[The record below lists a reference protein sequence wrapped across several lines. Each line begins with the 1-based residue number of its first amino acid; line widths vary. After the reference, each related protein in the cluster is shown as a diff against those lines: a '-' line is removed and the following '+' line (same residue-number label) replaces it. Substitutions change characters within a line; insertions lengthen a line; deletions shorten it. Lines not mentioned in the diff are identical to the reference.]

1 MIRRRQLL
9 TGLSLTG
16 LSLTGLSL
24 AAPALRPPAAQGTT
38 RVTLLHLNDFHSRH
52 EGAQPSG
59 AACHVGAPCGGGSAR
74 LVAAFHAARAAA
86 VAEGRAVLALD
97 AGDQFLGSLFYTRH
111 RGLAEAA
118 VQRQWGVQ
126 AMAPGNHDFHGGPET
141 LAGFLR
147 ALGAPLLAANMDATR
162 EPALAGLVAP
172 HAVFTLGGARIGV
185 VGLTLETIP
194 QISSPGP
201 NLRFT
206 AAEDAAARSIAEIRA
221 GGPATIIVLSH
232 LGVAADRALAM
243 AVPGIDVI
251 VGGHSHTLV
260 SPPLLLDG
268 ADRPVRIVQ
277 AGALGRWQGRLDLD
291 LAGDG
296 RVAAHGGGA
305 REITETMPEDPA
317 TAALVA
323 EFARPLAALHGQ
335 FLAQSTGEM
344 GNITCRLGECGIG
357 NLLADAL
364 LRAVPQA
371 DLALTNAGGIRT
383 GLPAGRITLGD
394 VLTTLPFSNT
404 VATVRLRG
412 RDLLAAL
419 ENGVSAPGRGRFPQ
433 VAGLAFT
440 WNPLA
445 PPGQRIGEARIT
457 TARRPGPIDP
467 EADYLL
473 ATNDFIRRGGDGYT
487 MLRDRALEAY
497 DEGPPLEDVFAA
509 HLTALGQVS
518 ARLEGRIALR

>member
-9 TGLSLTG
+9 AS
-16 LSLTGLSL
+16 LSL
-24 AAPALRPPAAQGTT
+24 AAPTLAAPSLRAPAAQAAT
-38 RVTLLHLNDFHSRH
+38 RVALLHLNDFHSRH
-52 EGAQPSG
+52 EGTQASG
-59 AACHVGAPCGGGSAR
+59 AGCRVGAPCGGGAAR
-74 LVAAFHAARAAA
+74 LVASFHAARAAA

-126 AMAPGNHDFHGGPET
+126 AMAPGNHDFNGGPET

-147 ALGAPLLAANMDATR
+147 ALGAPLLAANMDVAG
-162 EPALAGLVAP
+162 EPTLAGLVAP
-172 HAVFTLGGARIGV
+172 HAVFRLGGARIGV
-185 VGLTLETIP
+185 VGLTLENIP

-201 NLRFT
+201 HLRFT
-206 AAEDAAARSIAEIRA
+206 AAEEAAARSIAAIRA
-221 GGPATIIVLSH
+221 EGPATIVVLSH
-232 LGVAADRALAM
+232 RGVEADRALAA

-260 SPPLLLDG
+260 SPPLLMDG
-268 ADRPVRIVQ
+268 ADRAVRIVQ
-277 AGALGRWQGRLDLD
+277 AGALGRWRGRLDLD
-291 LAGDG
+291 LATDG

-305 REITETMPEDPA
+305 QEITDAMPEDPA

-323 EFARPLAALHGQ
+323 DFARPLNEMRAQ
-335 FLAQSTGEM
+335 FVAHSSGGLENTS
-344 GNITCRLGECGIG
+344 CRLGECAVG

-364 LRAVPQA
+364 LRAAPQA

-383 GLPAGRITLGD
+383 GLPAGTITLGD

-404 VATVRLRG
+404 LATVRLRG
-412 RDLLAAL
+412 RDLLDAL
-419 ENGVSAPGRGRFPQ
+419 ENGVSNPGSGRFPQ
-433 VAGLAFT
+433 VAGVVFT

-445 PPGQRIGEARIT
+445 PVGQRIGEARIT
-457 TARRPGPIDP
+457 TGRRPGLVDP

-473 ATNDFIRRGGDGYT
+473 ATNNFIRRGGDGYA
-487 MLRDRALEAY
+487 MLRDQALEAY
-497 DEGPPLEDVFAA
+497 DEGPPLEDAFAA
-509 HLTALGQVS
+509 HLAALGQVA
-518 ARLEGRIALR
+518 ARLDGRIALR

>member
-9 TGLSLTG
+9 ATLP
-16 LSLTGLSL
+16 L
-24 AAPALRPPAAQGTT
+24 AVPALRRAVAQTQA

-52 EGAQPSG
+52 EGTQTSG
-59 AACHVGAPCGGGSAR
+59 ASCRTGAPCGGGAAR
-74 LVAAFHAARAAA
+74 LVASFHAARAAA
-86 VAEGRAVLALD
+86 VADGRGVLALD
-97 AGDQFLGSLFYTRH
+97 AGDQFLGSLFYTHH

-126 AMAPGNHDFHGGPET
+126 AMAPGNHDFNGGPET

-147 ALGAPLLAANMDATR
+147 ALGAPLLAANMDAAR
-162 EPALAGLVAP
+162 EPALEGLVAP
-172 HAVFTLGGARIGV
+172 FAVFTVGGARIGV
-185 VGLTLETIP
+185 IGLTLETIP
-194 QISSPGP
+194 QISAPGP

-206 AAEDAAARSIAEIRA
+206 AAEDAVARAMAGIQA
-221 GGPATIIVLSH
+221 GGPATIVVLSH
-232 LGVAADRALAM
+232 RGVAADRALAA

-277 AGALGRWQGRLDLD
+277 AGALGRWRGRLDLD
-291 LAGDG
+291 LAADG
-296 RVAAHGGGA
+296 RVAAHAGGA
-305 REITETMPEDPA
+305 EEITEAMPEDPA

-323 EFARPLAALHGQ
+323 AFAAPLNTLRSQ
-335 FLAQSTGEM
+335 FVAHSAGGLENT
-344 GNITCRLGECGIG
+344 TCRLGECPVG

-364 LRAVPQA
+364 LRAAPQA

-383 GLPAGRITLGD
+383 GLPAGTITLGD

-404 VATVRLRG
+404 LATVRLRG

-419 ENGVSAPGRGRFPQ
+419 ENGVSTPGSGRFPQ

-445 PPGQRIGEARIT
+445 PAGQRIAEARIT

-473 ATNDFIRRGGDGYT
+473 ATNNFVRGGGDGYAV
-487 MLRDRALEAY
+487 LRDRALEAY
-497 DEGPPLEDVFAA
+497 DEGPPLEDAFAA
-509 HLTALGQVS
+509 HLAALGQV
-518 ARLEGRIALR
+518 APRIEGRITLR

>member
-9 TGLSLTG
+9 ASLP
-16 LSLTGLSL
+16 L
-24 AAPALRPPAAQGTT
+24 AAPALRAAAAQAAA

-52 EGAQPSG
+52 EGTQDSG
-59 AACHVGAPCGGGSAR
+59 AACRTGAPCGGGAAR
-74 LVAAFHAARAAA
+74 LVASFHAARAAA
-86 VAEGRAVLALD
+86 VAEGRGVLALD

-111 RGLAEAA
+111 KGLAEAA

-126 AMAPGNHDFHGGPET
+126 AMAPGNHDFNGGPET
-141 LAGFLR
+141 LAGFAR
-147 ALGAPLLAANMDATR
+147 ALGAPLLAANMDAAR

-172 HAVFTLGGARIGV
+172 FAVFMVGGARIGV
-185 VGLTLETIP
+185 VGLTLENIP
-194 QISSPGP
+194 QISAPGP

-206 AAEDAAARSIAEIRA
+206 AAEEATARSIAAMRA
-221 GGPATIIVLSH
+221 GGPTTIVVLSH
-232 LGVAADRALAM
+232 RGLAADRALAA

-260 SPPLLLDG
+260 SPPELMEG

-277 AGALGRWQGRLDLD
+277 TGALGRWRGRLDLD
-291 LAGDG
+291 LAAGG
-296 RVAAHGGGA
+296 RVAAHGGEA
-305 REITETMPEDPA
+305 EEITQAMPEDAA

-323 EFARPLAALHGQ
+323 EFAAPLAAMRAE
-335 FLAQSTGEM
+335 FVAQSAGGLENT
-344 GNITCRLGECGIG
+344 TCRMGECAVG

-371 DLALTNAGGIRT
+371 DLALTNAGGIRA
-383 GLPAGRITLGD
+383 GLPAGAITLGD

-404 VATVRLRG
+404 LATVRLRG

-433 VAGLAFT
+433 VAGVAFT

-445 PPGQRIGEARIT
+445 PAGQRIREARIT

-473 ATNDFIRRGGDGYT
+473 ATNNFVRRGGDGYA
-487 MLRDRALEAY
+487 MLRDQVLEAY

-509 HLTALGQVS
+509 HLRALGQV
-518 ARLEGRIALR
+518 APRLDGRIALR